1 MYAQWE
7 RHDAA
12 SLEHQRGVALAY
24 DAAGGVSQVRLPQAQ
39 LECARTAHF
48 FGSLRFTSGLR
59 MVECR
64 KNFLQFLRFVILV
77 FFRSIVDRFFSAIYK
92 EGGFT
97 HASHQS
103 T

>member
-39 LECARTAHF
+39 LECARRC
-48 FGSLRFTSGLR
+48 GRDGLLGR
-59 MVECR
+59 DSTR
-64 KNFLQFLRFVILV
+64 D
-77 FFRSIVDRFFSAIYK
+77 SIRDSIRGRA
-92 EGGFT
+92 
-97 HASHQS
+97 
-103 T
+103 